1 MGVFLDRLEGSQRP
15 PRLGACVVV
24 LCRLCMQPHE
34 RQTGKL
40 LKRTCVL
47 LLCTMVHCGAS
58 MVLRRLCVQ
67 THDRQTGRAF
77 AMKVQK
83 SAQHYTEAALDEI
96 KLLKQV
102 STAGHKHP
110 TRSALRCAD
119 ARVGL
124 VRMAVFK
131 RCSKPHLLNAYP
143 TRRSVGFSAG
153 MLRRHVPSACS
164 VGMLCQ
170 HARPIPVRRPLGCG
184 FVLGRRRRPQR
195 DQASSDSD

>member
-1 MGVFLDRLEGSQRP
+1 
-15 PRLGACVVV
+15 
-24 LCRLCMQPHE
+24 
-34 RQTGKL
+34 
-40 LKRTCVL
+40 
-47 LLCTMVHCGAS
+47 MVHCGAS

-102 STAGHKHP
+102 STAGHTHP
-110 TRSALRCAD
+110 TRSALCCAD
-119 ARVGL
+119 AHVGL

-131 RCSKPHLLNAYP
+131 RCLKPHVLNAHP

-164 VGMLCQ
+164 VGMLRR
-170 HARPIPVRRPLGCG
+170 HALSACSPNPSALTVGVRVCVRSRTRTATRPSRSCT
-184 FVLGRRRRPQR
+184 
-195 DQASSDSD
+195 SSTTSSTS